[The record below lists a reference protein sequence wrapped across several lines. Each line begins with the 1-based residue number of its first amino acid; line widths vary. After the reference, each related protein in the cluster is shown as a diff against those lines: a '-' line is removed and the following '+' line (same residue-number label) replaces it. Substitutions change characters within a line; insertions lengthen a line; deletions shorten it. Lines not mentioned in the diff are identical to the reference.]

1 MKTVALTGATGHLGG
16 VVARELHSRGYA
28 VKALARTND
37 LRCLQGIPVTWIK
50 GDLHDHAALQEC
62 TSGCDALIHCAA
74 IISIDGGQQGAV
86 HRVNVDGTRQ
96 VMEAARSAGIRR
108 VIHVSSIH
116 AYEQKPIHQILDESS
131 AKPSESRFAY
141 DRSKLASQQIAL
153 SYTSHGME
161 VLVVNPTSVMGP
173 FDFKPSK
180 LGRAIIEM
188 ATGKLPFVFSGG
200 FDFCDVRDLAHAMVN
215 GLDMGRSGETYLLG
229 GRWHSLTELT
239 EVLGGVIG
247 KNIKPT
253 SVPVLFAWVGLP
265 FIRLQAMLNRSE
277 PLYTNE
283 ALIAVTDGNRHISSA
298 KASAE
303 LGYTQRPLA
312 ETLKDTYDWFLQNG
326 YLD

>member
-16 VVARELHSRGYA
+16 VVARELYARGYSI
-28 VKALARTND
+28 KALARTYDIPN
-37 LRCLQGIPVTWIK
+37 LEGIPVHWIK
-50 GDLHDHAALQEC
+50 GDLHDQEALKHC
-62 TSGCDALIHCAA
+62 TDGCDALIHCAA

-86 HRVNVDGTRQ
+86 HRVNVEGTRQ
-96 VMEAARSAGIRR
+96 VMDAARSAGIRR

-116 AYEQKPIHQILDESS
+116 AYEQKPIHQVLDESN
-131 AKPSESRFAY
+131 ARPSESRFAY
-141 DRSKLASQQIAL
+141 DRSKLASQEIAL
-153 SYTSHGME
+153 SYTAHGME

-200 FDFCDVRDLAHAMVN
+200 FDFCDVRDLAHTMVN
-215 GLDMGRSGETYLLG
+215 GLDMGQSGHTYLLG

-239 EVLGGVIG
+239 EVLGGLIG

-253 SVPVLFAWVGLP
+253 SVPVVFAWAGLP
-265 FIRLQAMLNRSE
+265 FIRLQAMLTRTE

-298 KASAE
+298 KAIAE
-303 LGYTQRPLA
+303 LGYSPRPLA
-312 ETLKDTYDWFLQNG
+312 DTLKDTYDWFLQNG
-326 YLD
+326 YLH

>member
-1 MKTVALTGATGHLGG
+1 MKTIAITGATGHLGG
-16 VVARELHSRGYA
+16 VVARELHARGYA
-28 VKALARTND
+28 VKALARSDD
-37 LRCLQGIPVTWIK
+37 LRCLDGIPVTWIK
-50 GDLHDHAALQEC
+50 GDLHDHTALQSC
-62 TSGCDALIHCAA
+62 ASGCDALIHCAA

-86 HRVNVDGTRQ
+86 HRVNVEGTRQ

-116 AYEQKPIHQILDESS
+116 AYEQKPVHQILDETS
-131 AKPSESRFAY
+131 ARPSESRFAY
-141 DRSKLASQQIAL
+141 DRSKLASQELAL
-153 SYTSHGME
+153 SYTQHGME

-180 LGRAIIEM
+180 LGRDIIEM
-188 ATGKLPFVFSGG
+188 ATGKLPFVFTGG

-239 EVLGGVIG
+239 EVLGEVIG

-253 SVPVLFAWVGLP
+253 SVPVLFAWAGLP
-265 FIRLQAMLNRSE
+265 FIRLQAMLTRTE

-298 KASAE
+298 KAIAE
-303 LGYTQRPLA
+303 LGYTPRPLA
-312 ETLKDTYDWFLQNG
+312 DTLKDTYHWFLQNG